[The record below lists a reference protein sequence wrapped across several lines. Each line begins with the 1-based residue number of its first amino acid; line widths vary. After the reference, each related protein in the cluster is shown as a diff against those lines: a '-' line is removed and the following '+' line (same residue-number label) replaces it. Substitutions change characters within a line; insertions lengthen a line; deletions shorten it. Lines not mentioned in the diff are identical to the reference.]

1 MYQDKLVSS
10 LQEKPRYLGEDE
22 FGRLETILN
31 EVCDR
36 FTDRLKGDFPEMT
49 PAEMRMAVL
58 MRFGFSGKQIATM
71 LGISPT
77 SVTKGKQRLKARVA
91 SRLASGSSLDDFIA
105 NY

>member
-1 MYQDKLVSS
+1 
-10 LQEKPRYLGEDE
+10 
-22 FGRLETILN
+22 
-31 EVCDR
+31 
-36 FTDRLKGDFPEMT
+36 MT
-49 PAEMRMAVL
+49 PAELRMAVL

-91 SRLASGSSLDDFIA
+91 SRLDSGSGLDSFIA